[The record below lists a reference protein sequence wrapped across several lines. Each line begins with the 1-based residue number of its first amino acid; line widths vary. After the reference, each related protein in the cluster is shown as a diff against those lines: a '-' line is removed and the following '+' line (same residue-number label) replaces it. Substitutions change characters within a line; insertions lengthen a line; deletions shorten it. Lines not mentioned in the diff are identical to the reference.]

1 MNNLLRNHY
10 PDSANE
16 DERIKLEFEL
26 FARRWIEEK
35 SREMF
40 PKIGLLQTLTENS
53 QKHWILKQLADR
65 CVHRA
70 QLKNY
75 NQRVL
80 EESLSGMLKFLC
92 ELSLEVESEF
102 LKAYRGKSCQESGRS
117 RDEEEIK
124 SAIHWIWHRKDP
136 LIPLREGFDAKEF
149 VMIDYENIKV
159 QFAYYEKNSY
169 LYHPLIDWIFM
180 DAVVTAELSWF
191 GRELKIEGIRLDSYE
206 PDLFEPRSNFNRLY
220 FDAKGN
226 FVEMQKLKFKRWW
239 GKFFKVAGKS
249 ILYLIVWPAG
259 ILWYLSHINLSG
271 GLNKFA
277 IASCAT
283 VVGISTFVM
292 LLIAFW
298 LLFRFLLRVVSEKV
312 FGRPSE
318 LAKRLALW
326 LEMYEL
332 WKLLKGP
339 VISPMRIKQ
348 VMEDTTKKGAAWNNV
363 AWCIVHRMLVENA
376 HTWIFDRNSIDE
388 NE

>member
-1 MNNLLRNHY
+1 MNQLPKHHY
-10 PDSANE
+10 PAPANE

-40 PKIGLLQTLTENS
+40 PKIGLSQTLIENS

-70 QLKNY
+70 QLRNY

-80 EESLSGMLKFLC
+80 EQSLSGMLGFLC

-102 LKAYRGKSCQESGRS
+102 VKGYRGTSCQESGQS
-117 RDEEEIK
+117 RGEEEIE

-149 VMIDYENIKV
+149 VMIDYENIKR

-180 DAVVTAELSWF
+180 DAVVTAELCRF
-191 GRELKIEGIRLDSYE
+191 GRDLKIEGIRLDSYE
-206 PDLFEPRSNFNRLY
+206 RDLFGTKSNFNRLY

-226 FVEMQKLKFKRWW
+226 FVEMQNLKFKRWW

-249 ILYLIVWPAG
+249 ILYLVMWPAG
-259 ILWYLSHINLSG
+259 ILWLLSQIKFSG
-271 GLNKFA
+271 TLNKFA
-277 IASCAT
+277 IASCVT
-283 VVGISTFVM
+283 VLGISTFIM
-292 LLIAFW
+292 LLIAF
-298 LLFRFLLRVVSEKV
+298 LLSFRFLLRIVSEKV
-312 FGRPSE
+312 FGRTSE
-318 LAKRLALW
+318 LVEKLTLW
-326 LEMYEL
+326 FEMYEL

-348 VMEDTTKKGAAWNNV
+348 VMEDTTKKGAVWNAV
-363 AWCIVHRMLVENA
+363 SWCIVHRMLVENA